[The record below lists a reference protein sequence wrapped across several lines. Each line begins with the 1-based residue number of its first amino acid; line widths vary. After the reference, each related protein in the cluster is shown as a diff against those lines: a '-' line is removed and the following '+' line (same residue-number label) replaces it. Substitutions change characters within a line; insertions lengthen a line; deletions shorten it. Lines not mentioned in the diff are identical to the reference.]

1 MRGAAL
7 EESKVRIT
15 PSCHVRWWDVE
26 WTYRLQL
33 AGASSRLEWDEL
45 GSAR

>member
-15 PSCHVRWWDVE
+15 PSWHVRWWAVE

-33 AGASSRLEWDEL
+33 AGANSRLEWDEL